1 MKNEKSTRKMF
12 LVFCLLLVVVGLSCN
27 SATGKNKDAKKTPP
41 SKSGETC
48 KLTPE
53 LEKNVKMHLVDAL
66 NVPAFYEIKV
76 TAITTSSFD
85 SFYNVTVSFTNTQQ
99 PGQPQAQEFLLTKDC
114 NTLVLGKVA
123 NLSVNPIEE
132 VLSKISLG
140 DSPVTGKKGAKVTI
154 VTYSDFQ

>member
-1 MKNEKSTRKMF
+1 MKNEQNTRKMF
-12 LVFCLLLVVVGLSCN
+12 LVFCLLLVVAGLSCN

-41 SKSGETC
+41 PNTGGETC

-85 SFYNVTVSFTNTQQ
+85 SFDNVTVSFTNTQQ
-99 PGQPQAQEFLLTKDC
+99 PGQPQT
-114 NTLVLGKVA
+114 
-123 NLSVNPIEE
+123 
-132 VLSKISLG
+132 
-140 DSPVTGKKGAKVTI
+140 
-154 VTYSDFQ
+154 